1 MRNEIAQSSV
11 EIAKEMQKVSDVIK
25 NALLE
30 GDMFG
35 KFENDFATMLDELG
49 ILTSGFEKDIEK
61 WRAKVNKEAG
71 TDFQIGLSEEDRAKR
86 ISELTR
92 FADEAYTLT
101 EESLRERMSQN
112 TMFANWAKNLN
123 DSEMTVLLRKLR
135 DYYDDRLELT
145 KKYQEQMKK
154 EFEAMYQQTGQQA
167 EYEKRKSDIGL
178 RTQQQSDLEGFGI
191 TKGVDYDAKRQN
203 VADSWKNEDQ
213 RYQDQIDE
221 FQKRRDA
228 LVKDMAKTMQE
239 QGLGSEAYQEMYQQK
254 EAMDQLILDTELERN
269 QLLAQSQRD
278 LTQVYMDE
286 WTKRAE
292 RWGQWG
298 EMFGEY
304 LGEQVMLE
312 KQANDAR
319 ARGDLETAKKI
330 EQQQKQNKQA
340 LIQNLLSKIVD
351 EAALWAK
358 EYALKMMF
366 NSLMMAEDKRRA
378 IEEMSLEGKKSTL
391 SIFLSALTGQASEHK
406 KGLSGL
412 VTGAI
417 IFAATMALQALA
429 KSAIA
434 NMFPEA
440 ASGSTSNRKLSTG
453 MLTYAEGNYPVLGN
467 DGKVY
472 DAKYEGAGIKTGI
485 YGGGAHFG
493 IFSEKQPE
501 MIVDG
506 KTTQKLILN
515 YPYIYDAITTI
526 AKNGRLVNAMPTF
539 ASGDYPAGMNR
550 IAQVEAVDISGGA
563 NPDMERMNA
572 ALEMNSAVLA
582 KLNQILVSGQI
593 SANVDPYANNKATKR
608 AERFMKRRGI
618 G

>member
-1 MRNEIAQSSV
+1 MPRNRTRS
-11 EIAKEMQKVSDVIK
+11 K
-25 NALLE
+25 
-30 GDMFG
+30 
-35 KFENDFATMLDELG
+35 
-49 ILTSGFEKDIEK
+49 KD
-61 WRAKVNKEAG
+61 
-71 TDFQIGLSEEDRAKR
+71 
-86 ISELTR
+86 
-92 FADEAYTLT
+92 
-101 EESLRERMSQN
+101 
-112 TMFANWAKNLN
+112 
-123 DSEMTVLLRKLR
+123 
-135 DYYDDRLELT
+135 
-145 KKYQEQMKK
+145 
-154 EFEAMYQQTGQQA
+154 
-167 EYEKRKSDIGL
+167 
-178 RTQQQSDLEGFGI
+178 
-191 TKGVDYDAKRQN
+191 
-203 VADSWKNEDQ
+203 
-213 RYQDQIDE
+213 
-221 FQKRRDA
+221 
-228 LVKDMAKTMQE
+228 
-239 QGLGSEAYQEMYQQK
+239 
-254 EAMDQLILDTELERN
+254 
-269 QLLAQSQRD
+269 SQRD

-378 IEEMSLEGKKSTL
+378 IEEVSLEGKKSTL

-440 ASGSTSNRKLSTG
+440 ASGSTANRKLSTG
-453 MLTYAEGNYPVLGN
+453 MLTYESGYYPDEYYSVNGR
-467 DGKVY
+467 DGKTY
-472 DAKYEGAGIKTGI
+472 RAKYEGAGMKTGI

-550 IAQVEAVDISGGA
+550 IAQVEAVDISGGS
-563 NPDMERMNA
+563 NEQMDRMSA
-572 ALEMNSAVLA
+572 ALEQSQEVNRQLL
-582 KLNQILVSGQI
+582 KLLQGGI
-593 SANVDPYANNKATKR
+593 SAHLDGLETHRQQKKN
-608 AERFMKRRGI
+608 ERFLKRRGI
-618 G
+618 D